1 MFCGSAF
8 RSRTRPT
15 AGFRAVAE
23 VSSVSHIAVARHC
36 GARSDGEAK
45 DGGNL
50 DESAAPDADAVGVPS
65 FLVSTGANVPTLPR
79 TCRAATSCFCLGQSR
94 SEKQAAIEFWISLT
108 GTTTTVRTLSQD
120 ATIRGR
126 ASYGEVWRS
135 RADSASAGSDTTSTN
150 SPLSM
155 LKK

>member
-1 MFCGSAF
+1 MDEPSA
-8 RSRTRPT
+8 P
-15 AGFRAVAE
+15 
-23 VSSVSHIAVARHC
+23 
-36 GARSDGEAK
+36 
-45 DGGNL
+45 N
-50 DESAAPDADAVGVPS
+50 ADAIGVRS
-65 FLVSTGANVPTLPR
+65 FLVSRANVPTLPR

-135 RADSASAGSDTTSTN
+135 RADGGASAGSDTTSTN